1 MKCPYCNRKFMVT
14 PHAFKE
20 GKKAFFCLYCRY
32 VIDEVKTQDEVA
44 EQIKKQRG
52 EQRTHAQN

>member
-1 MKCPYCNRKFMVT
+1 MVT